1 MINDS
6 FYFTGFPLARQPPN
20 MRLGDPGTNG
30 AFDLRL
36 RAWGG
41 EERGSGQVC
50 KQESLHLVLH
60 LVPKLELG
68 DESKK
73 NPNPAFRVSNSSLR
87 LAAKGGPFADETRPQ
102 V

>member
-1 MINDS
+1 
-6 FYFTGFPLARQPPN
+6 
-20 MRLGDPGTNG
+20 
-30 AFDLRL
+30 
-36 RAWGG
+36 
-41 EERGSGQVC
+41 
-50 KQESLHLVLH
+50 LH

-68 DESKK
+68 NESKK